1 MLKTVQKFIDKH
13 NMIQKGDRIVV
24 GVSGGADSVCLFHV
38 LLGLTPEYDLTL
50 FVVHVNHGIRGTEA
64 EEDEAYVKELCLA
77 HNISC
82 DLIKADVK
90 ALAVREGLTEEEAG
104 RKVRYEAFYDCFHK
118 NKCNKIAIAHNRN
131 DNAETILFHLFR
143 GSGIKGLTGIPAVRE
158 EIIRPLLDT
167 GREEIEGFLGENGIS
182 YQTDKTNL
190 TQDYSRNK
198 IRHQIISFA
207 QEEINKR
214 AIEHIVG
221 ASKKLSEIDCYLDKN
236 ISSAY
241 DTAVTYLEY
250 NNAYEINIEKL
261 RQEDPVIQKG
271 IIRKSLMGL
280 SNWLKD
286 VEALHIELIL
296 ELAEKQVGKV
306 INLPYGIL
314 AARDY
319 HTITLKIAPFQY
331 KNKEDSKSLEVPGW
345 QPLEIPG
352 EVTIPQTNQIL
363 HIKLIKY
370 KKSMII
376 PRNGCTKWFDYDK
389 IKNTVLIRTRQEGDY
404 IQIDSAGSRKKIKSL
419 FIDEKIPKE
428 KRDLLPLL
436 ADGAHIMWVI
446 GGRISEAY
454 KVNEDTKV
462 ILEINLDGGKQDGK

>member
-104 RKVRYEAFYDCFHK
+104 RKVRYKAFYDCFHK

-221 ASKKLSEIDCYLDKN
+221 ASKKLSEIDCYLEKN

>member
-221 ASKKLSEIDCYLDKN
+221 ASKKLSEIDCYLEKN

-404 IQIDSAGSRKKIKSL
+404 VQIDSAGSRKKIKSL

>member
-221 ASKKLSEIDCYLDKN
+221 ASKKLTEIDCYLDKN